1 MQAMRGFHGLAL
13 AAGGGLVVGL
23 CAQASSRR
31 ALPAH
36 CRPAPAAATYDAVVV
51 GGGVVGLSV
60 LRELSVHGYK
70 VALIEKEE
78 HLVAGA
84 ASSGNS
90 GLSVS
95 TRRAAAQRR
104 GGAASWRRGVAASNW
119 PSNPCAE
126 QASGARGMT
135 PQRGAWSERC

>member
-1 MQAMRGFHGLAL
+1 MRGVHGLAL

-31 ALPAH
+31 APAR
-36 CRPAPAAATYDAVVV
+36 CRPAPAVATYDAVVV

-60 LRELSVHGYK
+60 LRELAVHGHK

-90 GLSVS
+90 GPSMRTES
-95 TRRAAAQRR
+95 AASRRAV
-104 GGAASWRRGVAASNW
+104 GL
-119 PSNPCAE
+119 
-126 QASGARGMT
+126 
-135 PQRGAWSERC
+135 

>member
-95 TRRAAAQRR
+95 TRRAAARRRGGR
-104 GGAASWRRGVAASNW
+104 GGAAARRRGVAQSRRATGRLT
-119 PSNPCAE
+119 P
-126 QASGARGMT
+126 ARSRHRVHGV
-135 PQRGAWSERC
+135 